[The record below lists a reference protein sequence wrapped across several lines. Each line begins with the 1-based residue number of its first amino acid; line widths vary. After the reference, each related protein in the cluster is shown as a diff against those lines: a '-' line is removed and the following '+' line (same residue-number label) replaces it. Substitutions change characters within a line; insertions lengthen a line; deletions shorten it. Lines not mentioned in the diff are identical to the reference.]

1 MSISDVQ
8 QLQEDLQSLQLWES
22 TWLLKFSIPKCH
34 VLKVTRATKHKII
47 SDYYLHNTL
56 LQIVE
61 NCKYLGVTIQSDLKW
76 SKHIHNIIVNASR
89 TLSFLRRNLKLNNQH
104 LKETAY
110 FSLA

>member
-1 MSISDVQ
+1 MSLNDVQ

-47 SDYYLHNTL
+47 SDYYLHDTP

-61 NCKYLGVTIQSDLKW
+61 NCKYLGITIQSDLKGALY
-76 SKHIHNIIVNASR
+76 SSYKASQDIVCFA
-89 TLSFLRRNLKLNNQH
+89 
-104 LKETAY
+104 LKEILW
-110 FSLA
+110 SLN